1 MSDPVIL
8 IVDDEEALR
17 RALSL
22 RLEDEDF
29 ELLGAENGQKALEII
44 STKHVDIVVTD
55 LLMPDM
61 GGLELMQKLHEWQME
76 IPVIAMSGGDVS
88 LEFLD
93 ADSLLQNAERY
104 GAFEVI
110 EKPFKAHDL
119 IAVIHKLL
127 AERKQAD
134 T

>member
-8 IVDDEEALR
+8 IVDDEDALR
-17 RALSL
+17 RGLSL

-29 ELLGAENGQKALEII
+29 VLLGAENGQKALEIL
-44 STKHVDIVVTD
+44 SSEKVDVLVTD

-61 GGLELMQKLHEWQME
+61 GGLELMQKLREWHMD

-93 ADSLLQNAERY
+93 ANSLLQNAERY

-110 EKPFKAHDL
+110 EKPFKANDL
-119 IAVIHKLL
+119 VAVINRLL
-127 AERKQAD
+127 EQKATTEG
-134 T
+134 

>member
-8 IVDDEEALR
+8 IVDDEDALR
-17 RALSL
+17 RGLSL

-29 ELLGAENGQKALEII
+29 VLLGAENGQKALEIL
-44 STKHVDIVVTD
+44 SSEKVDVLVTD

-61 GGLELMQKLHEWQME
+61 GGLELMQKLREWQMD

-88 LEFLD
+88 LEFMD

-110 EKPFKAHDL
+110 EKPFKANDL
-119 IAVIHKLL
+119 ILVINRLL
-127 AERKQAD
+127 EQRNSAES
-134 T
+134 

>member
-8 IVDDEEALR
+8 IVDDEDALR
-17 RALSL
+17 RGLSL

-29 ELLGAENGQKALEII
+29 VLLGAENGQKALEIL
-44 STKHVDIVVTD
+44 SSEKVDVLVTD

-61 GGLELMQKLHEWQME
+61 GGPELMQKLREWHMD

-93 ADSLLQNAERY
+93 ANSLLQNAERY

-110 EKPFKAHDL
+110 EKPFKANDL
-119 IAVIHKLL
+119 VAVINRLL
-127 AERKQAD
+127 EQKATTEG
-134 T
+134 